1 MRGARA
7 GRPEAAAAIWSW
19 RERASATAP
28 DRAAGARRRGSLQ
41 ALATAAAGAALLAL
55 GSRGVA
61 VAILGFAALLL
72 VAALASPGGLYA
84 GLLRLFAATGRVVGR
99 LLTLLLL
106 VPLFYAFFLP
116 FGLLLRRGRKDRLAR
131 RFEPGAASY
140 WEPRDSRAPTRA
152 SDRLDRQ
159 Y

>member
-19 RERASATAP
+19 RERASEPAP
-28 DRAAGARRRGSLQ
+28 DPAAGARRRGSLQ
-41 ALATAAAGAALLAL
+41 ALAGAAAGAAALAL
-55 GSRGVA
+55 GSRA
-61 VAILGFAALLL
+61 LAQAIFAFAALVL

-84 GLLRLFAATGRVVGR
+84 GLL
-99 LLTLLLL
+99 
-106 VPLFYAFFLP
+106 
-116 FGLLLRRGRKDRLAR
+116 LRRGRRDRLAR

-152 SDRLDRQ
+152 SARLDRQ